1 MVVPLSSFE
10 RRRPTTGS
18 DGYFKTCNMSCV
30 YAVEFKVVVVMV
42 LCVGL
47 GSSKEKC
54 VLGRRKKNVWWKKR
68 KNPCKIVWN
77 KVTSSN
83 SSRKKKE
90 EQKTI

>member
-18 DGYFKTCNMSCV
+18 DGYLITCNMSCV

-54 VLGRRKKNVWWKKR
+54 VVEKTKK
-68 KNPCKIVWN
+68 PCKIVWN

-83 SSRKKKE
+83 SSRKKGGTKN
-90 EQKTI
+90 KNLN